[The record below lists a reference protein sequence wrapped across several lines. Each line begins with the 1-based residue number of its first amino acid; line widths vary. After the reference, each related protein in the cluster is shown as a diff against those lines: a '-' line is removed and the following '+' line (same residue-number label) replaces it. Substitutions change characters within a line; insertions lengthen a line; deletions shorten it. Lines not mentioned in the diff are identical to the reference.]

1 MKQTKSVTILPSGFT
16 ITAHAGALD
25 TEANTLDSVRV
36 CLENADIAEV
46 DLRFLPDGT
55 PVLSHNSPS
64 ADAARLEDA
73 FRLLK
78 QFPDKRMNVDI
89 KATTDMPLVQK
100 LAEEIGVL
108 PQVFFTGVF
117 KRFVADVRVGAPK
130 IPYYLNVDIFPLLR
144 YSKVYRLHLVHQAQ
158 RYGAIGLNFNH
169 LNATKKIVNTA
180 HANGLLVSIW
190 TARSE
195 DTVQKIMDLGAD
207 NLTTTMP
214 DVARKCLEAF
224 AKQ

>member
-1 MKQTKSVTILPSGFT
+1 MKDTKSTTILPSGFT

-36 CLENADIAEV
+36 CLENADIAEI

-78 QFPDKRMNVDI
+78 QFPDKRMNVDV

-108 PQVFFTGVF
+108 PQVFFYRRRQALCCRRPCRCAEDPVLSQRRYLSASQIQQSLPAAFGASGAAF
-117 KRFVADVRVGAPK
+117 WSDRIEFQPSQCDNKNRESSACKRSVG
-130 IPYYLNVDIFPLLR
+130 F
-144 YSKVYRLHLVHQAQ
+144 HLDCAQ
-158 RYGAIGLNFNH
+158 RGYGS
-169 LNATKKIVNTA
+169 KDP
-180 HANGLLVSIW
+180 VS
-190 TARSE
+190 RR
-195 DTVQKIMDLGAD
+195 G
-207 NLTTTMP
+207 
-214 DVARKCLEAF
+214 
-224 AKQ
+224 

>member
-1 MKQTKSVTILPSGFT
+1 MKDTKSTTILPSGFT

-36 CLENADIAEV
+36 CLENADIAEI

-78 QFPDKRMNVDI
+78 QFPDKRMNVDV

-108 PQVFFTGVF
+108 PQVFFTGVV
-117 KRFVADVRVGAPK
+117 KRFVAAVRAGAPK
-130 IPYYLNVDIFPLLR
+130 IPYYLNVDLIPLFSSGKA
-144 YSKVYRLHLVHQAQ
+144 YANHLVHLVQLN
-158 RYGAIGLNFNH
+158 GAIGLNCNYGC
-169 LNATKKIVNTA
+169 ATSTIVQA
-180 HANGLLVSIW
+180 CHRHGLLVSLW

-195 DTVQKIMDLGAD
+195 DAANKILSLGAD

-214 DVARKCLEAF
+214 DKVRKMAS
-224 AKQ
+224 AGD